1 MLRQI
6 KPSEDVN
13 SVCRSENGGKAE
25 TLERFE
31 TVNLN
36 IGKWRMACVIVF

>member
-13 SVCRSENGGKAE
+13 SVCRRENGGKAE
-25 TLERFE
+25 MLQRFE
-31 TVNLN
+31 KVKLN